1 MDEERL
7 RSERS
12 LALFALAFIA
22 LNFPILSLFDR
33 GAVFFGVPAFYLYL
47 FASWAMLIL
56 LTFASLRKRDVDPG
70 DPGSGEEKPPGGG
83 A

>member
-1 MDEERL
+1 MEEERL
-7 RSERS
+7 QSERS

-47 FASWAMLIL
+47 FASWAMLIVL
-56 LTFASLRKRDVDPG
+56 SFASLRKRDVDPG
-70 DPGSGEEKPPGGG
+70 DPGSGEERLTGGRT
-83 A
+83 